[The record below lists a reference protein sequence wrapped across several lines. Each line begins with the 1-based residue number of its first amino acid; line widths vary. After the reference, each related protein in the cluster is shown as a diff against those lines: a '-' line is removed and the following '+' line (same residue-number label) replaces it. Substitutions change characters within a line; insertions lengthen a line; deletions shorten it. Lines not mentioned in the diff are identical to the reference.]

1 MKPYCIASAAL
12 IAALSL
18 ASPAAAQ
25 SMSVATFLQKVEA
38 LKAQGPLALMSS
50 DIGLIK
56 REVEAAGMA
65 NRAERKARLE
75 AGQKPLACPPEKV
88 SMSSDDLINHFRT
101 IPEAQR
107 GKTTIKAAMAD
118 MVRKKFPCP
127 KG

>member
-1 MKPYCIASAAL
+1 MKPFFITSAAL
-12 IAALSL
+12 VAALSL
-18 ASPAAAQ
+18 SGPAAAQ
-25 SMSVATFLQKVEA
+25 SMSVATFLEKVEA
-38 LKAQGPLALMSS
+38 LKAQGPLALMSP

-65 NRAERKARLE
+65 NRAERKARLA
-75 AGQKPLACPPEKV
+75 AGQKPMACPPEKV

-107 GKTTIKAAMAD
+107 GKTSIKVAMAD
-118 MVRKKFPCP
+118 MVRKKYPCP